1 MCAALAAAALLL
13 AAACGDAAET
23 APRGAGV
30 SASPTATPRSGGT
43 YNHPLDYDVGSLLP
57 FRAWELDSSTVVA
70 HEIYEGLTAY
80 ETQSDG
86 SVATV
91 PCLAQSWSANADASV
106 WTFRLRRGVLFQA
119 PVDREVT
126 AHDVVAGFRFAADP
140 RNEAADG
147 VHVRDH
153 RGDGRRRVLMAS
165 DAEALGVEALDRYTV
180 RFTLKAPF
188 AVVPGDPR
196 HPVRLGLARR
206 LSATASAG
214 CVSSSRRWA
223 PGPFVLSRRVRGG
236 HIDLARNPDWWNAL
250 SGQPHLRVRPL
261 RSVRERDREAARL
274 PEGVHRL
281 HLGAAGPGRGL
292 PIAGAGEE
300 RRVGGSQSPRPWGC
314 GTWAST
320 WATRWSA
327 ASAACLC
334 GRRSPARWTA
344 TRWSRRSTTASTSRR
359 RASCRRC
366 SPAGA
371 MSRRR
376 RTSTPRRPGDSTKP
390 PAAPSCGS
398 SASRDNREAL
408 ATAEWLRS
416 ACAAA
421 GIRLRLRPVSWEKVT
436 EFWGT
441 ERMPAL
447 FLSGWI
453 ADYPSADNFL
463 HDLFQSR
470 LSPSTSGT
478 SYSDADVD
486 RLLSLARSTSD
497 PGRHYDLNRR
507 AAAEIMADLPRHPA
521 GRVRRLPA
529 REHAARRVHGQPLLR
544 GGHVEAVGEVNAAV
558 SRRRGTRRRPVRPPR
573 PPTGPAAGARAGPR
587 PPTG

>member
-1 MCAALAAAALLL
+1 MGSREVAGSGPAASRRRFTARVRMCAALAAAALLL

-126 AHDVVAGFRFAADP
+126 AHDVVAGYRFAADP
-140 RNEAADG
+140 RNEAAMAYMYAVIEGTDDEG
-147 VHVRDH
+147 
-153 RGDGRRRVLMAS
+153 LMAS

-188 AVVPGDPR
+188 ASFPETLGTPSAWVW
-196 HPVRLGLARR
+196 PVDYLDRVGRVR
-206 LSATASAG
+206 FEQSPVGT
-214 CVSSSRRWA
+214 
-223 PGPFVLSRRVRGG
+223 GPFVLSRRVRGR

-250 SGQPHLRVRPL
+250 SGQPHLQSVHFEVFESVTAKLLAFQRGSIDFTGVPQGQVAAS
-261 RSVRERDREAARL
+261 RSLAQVQSGAWEARSL
-274 PEGVHRL
+274 PT
-281 HLGAAGPGRGL
+281 LGMRYVGFDMGDPVVGGERGL
-292 PIAGAGEE
+292 PLRQAIACAVDRDALVAEVYDGVYVPQTGLVPPVLAGWRDVAPAQDFDPAKA
-300 RRVGGSQSPRPWGC
+300 RRLYEAAGSPELRLV
-314 GTWAST
+314 
-320 WATRWSA
+320 
-327 ASAACLC
+327 CL
-334 GRRSPARWTA
+334 S
-344 TRWSRRSTTASTSRR
+344 
-359 RASCRRC
+359 
-366 SPAGA
+366 
-371 MSRRR
+371 
-376 RTSTPRRPGDSTKP
+376 
-390 PAAPSCGS
+390 
-398 SASRDNREAL
+398 DNREAL

-463 HDLFQSR
+463 HDMFQSR

-486 RLLSLARSTSD
+486 RLLSLARTTSD

-507 AAAEIMADLPRHPA
+507 AAAEIMAD
-521 GRVRRLPA
+521 
-529 REHAARRVHGQPLLR
+529 
-544 GGHVEAVGEVNAAV
+544 
-558 SRRRGTRRRPVRPPR
+558 RPVIPLVEFADYRLVSTR
-573 PPTGPAAGARAGPR
+573 LAGFTVNPFYGVDMWKLWVR
-587 PPTG
+587 